1 MRRLVAGFL
10 MLSVMVASAGA
21 AEGQFRGKVRF
32 TAPDGRKVDGVRC
45 AVVDVSPTLEV
56 LRGMKSAANNRSLQA
71 VANVLI
77 PLAFHVVTDSSGAGN
92 VPISQLNAQID
103 VLNLAYTPHGFSFA
117 LASVDVT
124 ADNAWYT
131 AGPDTFAEVQMKESL
146 AIDPANTLN
155 VYTTSPNG
163 GLLGWATFPWY
174 YGSESDTRHGVVILN
189 ESVPG
194 GSAAPFNE
202 GNTLTHEVGHYL
214 GLFHTFQGGC
224 RRPGDYMRDTPAE
237 RTPTSGCPV
246 GKDSCSRRQGLDPIQ
261 NYMDYSDDF
270 CMTGF
275 TNSQRTFMN
284 WATSRYRPSLF
295 TPN

>member
-1 MRRLVAGFL
+1 MGNLLAGFL
-10 MLSVMVASAGA
+10 LLSVMVASAGA

-32 TAPDGRKVDGVRC
+32 NAPDGSKMDGVRC

-56 LRGMKSAANNRSLQA
+56 LKGMRTAENSRTLQA
-71 VANVLI
+71 VANISI
-77 PLAFHVVTDSSGAGN
+77 PVAFHVITGSSGAGD
-92 VPISQLNAQID
+92 VPVSLLNAQID
-103 VLNLAYTPHGFSFA
+103 VLNLAYAAHGFSFS

-124 ADNAWYT
+124 ANDEWYT
-131 AGPDTFAEVQMKESL
+131 AVPDSFAEVQMKGAL
-146 AIDPANTLN
+146 AIDPAHTLN
-155 VYTTSPNG
+155 VYTASPGG

-174 YGSESDTRHGVVILN
+174 YDNESDTRHGVVILN

-202 GNTLTHEVGHYL
+202 GHTLTHEIGHYL

-237 RTPTSGCPV
+237 RTPTSGCPAS
-246 GKDSCSRRQGLDPIQ
+246 KDSCTRQRGLDPIH

-270 CMTGF
+270 CMTEF
-275 TNSQRTFMN
+275 TDLQRAYMN
-284 WATSRYRPSLF
+284 WATARYRPGLLA
-295 TPN
+295 P